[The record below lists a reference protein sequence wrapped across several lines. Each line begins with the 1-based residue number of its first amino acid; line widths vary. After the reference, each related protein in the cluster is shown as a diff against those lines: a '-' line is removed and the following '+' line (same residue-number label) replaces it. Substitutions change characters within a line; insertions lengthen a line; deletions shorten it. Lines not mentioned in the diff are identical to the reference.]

1 MKCELCNF
9 LEPFMKR
16 LQGSVTIDTAKSIS
30 PKQHI
35 TQTLLHQKQ
44 KHWIWWLI
52 WLNIEQDVTSLYIFA
67 ITSDPYF
74 RFSVQS
80 SLVQHAS
87 YHLDVWEKPRVVF
100 NPRCFAEAFA
110 AGSGA
115 GDACRPKDMRPNE
128 WKRGVEVI
136 MKRVEF
142 LKLLKWK
149 WLKTNFSSPV
159 LLNYEQQKN
168 HRQYGGMSAQ
178 LCVLKCEMSQGYSF
192 LLSFT
197 LLGWL
202 VGVAWPFV
210 TQTNGW
216 SMVEECD
223 PCCLPG
229 PALCACLWHS
239 GTANPHQ
246 QKNWPA
252 SGLAFGIPP
261 MNEPFNPLI
270 GSHGSH
276 ISHHESS
283 CSSQNGVTAFTR
295 HEWTKQ

>member
-87 YHLDVWEKPRVVF
+87 YHLDVWEKSRVVF

-128 WKRGVEVI
+128 WKRGLEVI

-142 LKLLKWK
+142 LNLLRWK

-159 LLNYEQQKN
+159 LLNYEQTKASSGAWRYVCSSVCWN
-168 HRQYGGMSAQ
+168 VKWVKDIRFCSASRCLAGWSGLLDLPWPKPMGDPWWRSVIRVACLDL
-178 LCVLKCEMSQGYSF
+178 LCVPAYDI
-192 LLSFT
+192 
-197 LLGWL
+197 LGL
-202 VGVAWPFV
+202 QIP
-210 TQTNGW
+210 TNKKI
-216 SMVEECD
+216 D
-223 PCCLPG
+223 
-229 PALCACLWHS
+229 
-239 GTANPHQ
+239 Q
-246 QKNWPA
+246 Q
-252 SGLAFGIPP
+252 
-261 MNEPFNPLI
+261 
-270 GSHGSH
+270 
-276 ISHHESS
+276 
-283 CSSQNGVTAFTR
+283 VD
-295 HEWTKQ
+295 